1 MLGWFQPRCPI
12 DVREKVWTEQRMQ
25 WLIQHFGL
33 DELLKTDVI
42 LPTAEYF
49 PEPFQESDCDARV
62 VLDRVC
68 RYMGVDPKT
77 IDLTVYSDEEA
88 PGTAGL
94 YGKKGTRTTIRVADS
109 QLGNLELLIATLA
122 HETAHVLLHGQN
134 LLSDQVDDHE
144 LVTDLLTVYKGIG
157 VFAANTAVK
166 QRNDHAGGWEWWTIN
181 RYGYLS
187 ARVYGYAFALF
198 AWIRNETTPPWSGFL
213 APDASAAFTSGLKYL
228 SKTSDCLLDRDEVD
242 RVSKPRPIS
251 TLISDLNNQSDSVR
265 VAALWELRKLSTDKA
280 LAIDSVRQ
288 CLHHANSIVRC
299 EAAETI
305 GNIGTS
311 TESVVTELMS
321 QLYSDDGEIRAS
333 FVAAV
338 GQLRPSVHFRGPD
351 GASVLEQFQM
361 LLDDTS
367 PNVVLAT
374 AGALRNYGSDVEDAA
389 PALLRS
395 LTRAVIHCD
404 YANADWLARSLA
416 EIVSD
421 LDAFLNEE
429 LTNRDEELRRQ
440 IIDAVNQ
447 VKVNYG

>member
-1 MLGWFQPRCPI
+1 MFGWFQPRCPI

-33 DELLKTDVI
+33 EELLKTDVI
-42 LPTAEYF
+42 LPTVEYF
-49 PEPFQESDCDARV
+49 PERFQEADCDARV

-68 RYMGVDPKT
+68 RYMGVDPKA

-88 PGTAGL
+88 PGTAGM
-94 YGKKGTRTTIRVADS
+94 YEKGTRSTIRVAES
-109 QLGNLELLIATLA
+109 QLGDLELLVATLA

-134 LLSDQVDDHE
+134 LLSGQEDDHE
-144 LVTDLLTVYKGIG
+144 FVTDLLTVYKGIG
-157 VFAANTAVK
+157 VFAANTAVR
-166 QRNDHAGGWEWWTIN
+166 QRNDRGGGWEWWTIN

-198 AWIRNETTPPWSGFL
+198 AWIRNETTPPWSGYF

-228 SKTSDCLLDRDEVD
+228 SKTSDCLLDRDEVEP
-242 RVSKPRPIS
+242 VSQPRSIG
-251 TLISDLNNQSDSVR
+251 TLISDLDDRSDSVR
-265 VAALWELRKLSTDKA
+265 VAALWELRNLSADGA
-280 LAIDSVRQ
+280 AAIDSVRQ

-299 EAAETI
+299 VAAETI
-305 GNIGTS
+305 GAIGNS
-311 TESVVTELMS
+311 ADSVVAELMS
-321 QLYSDDGEIRAS
+321 QLDSDDDEIRSS

-338 GQLRPSVHFRGPD
+338 GQLRPSLHFRGPD
-351 GASVLEQFQM
+351 GASVSEQFQV
-361 LLDDTS
+361 LLDDTN
-367 PNVVLAT
+367 PNVVSAA
-374 AGALRNYGSDVEDAA
+374 AGALTNYGTDVEDAA

-404 YANADWLARSLA
+404 FANADYFAHILI

-429 LTNRDEELRRQ
+429 LASRDEELRRQ
-440 IIDAVNQ
+440 VIHAVNH
-447 VKVNYG
+447 VNVNHG